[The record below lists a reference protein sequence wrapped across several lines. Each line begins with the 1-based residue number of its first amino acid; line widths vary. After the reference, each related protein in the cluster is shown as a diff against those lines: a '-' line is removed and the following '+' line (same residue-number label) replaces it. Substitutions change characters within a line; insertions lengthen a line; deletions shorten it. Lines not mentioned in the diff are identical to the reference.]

1 MGFYFGESRRGT
13 TKIRWFQAVPKA
25 PNDTA
30 AAVTYAFALYGTGRT
45 TERIEILKKAPD
57 RSTARSALRGLRR
70 SPLSSSTTT
79 TSSKPPANTSPSR
92 EPAAFSRKK
101 ATARRDR
108 QAPAGRGPAV
118 LARCGV
124 AFIDSFAHNKST
136 P

>member
-45 TERIEILKKAPD
+45 TERIEILKKVPD

-70 SPLSSSTTT
+70 SPLRRRQLARNRQPIHRHRASRPRFPEKKQLLEEIARRRRGAAPPFSHDVALPSST
-79 TSSKPPANTSPSR
+79 PSR
-92 EPAAFSRKK
+92 
-101 ATARRDR
+101 
-108 QAPAGRGPAV
+108 
-118 LARCGV
+118 
-124 AFIDSFAHNKST
+124 NKLT